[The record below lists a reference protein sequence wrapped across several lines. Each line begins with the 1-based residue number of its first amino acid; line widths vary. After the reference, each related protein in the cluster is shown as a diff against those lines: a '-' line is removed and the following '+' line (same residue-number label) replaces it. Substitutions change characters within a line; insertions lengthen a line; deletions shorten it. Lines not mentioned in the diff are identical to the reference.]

1 MCAQHDWVIKVEKD
15 VMLGQK
21 SCPSGG
27 LDPTIQWWE
36 SGWEPRSPAAVSCV
50 GEYGNCDK
58 HSPERLPWQEGGK
71 SIQERDMTGSQEV
84 AWLPGIQV
92 TMV

>member
-1 MCAQHDWVIKVEKD
+1 MA
-15 VMLGQK
+15 
-21 SCPSGG
+21 
-27 LDPTIQWWE
+27 
-36 SGWEPRSPAAVSCV
+36 GWTPLYSDGKADGNPEPIRSPAAVNCV